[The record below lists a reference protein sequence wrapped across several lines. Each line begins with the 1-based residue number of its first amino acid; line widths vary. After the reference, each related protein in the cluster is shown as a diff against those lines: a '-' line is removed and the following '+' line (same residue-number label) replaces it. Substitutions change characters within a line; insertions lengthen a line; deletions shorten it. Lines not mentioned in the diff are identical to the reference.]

1 MLTNPKP
8 SSTASTIPAVR
19 AEQLSWLI
27 SRGTEMW
34 RVIGG
39 SLSIIMSGKIKHNT
53 GDQSALR
60 SHDRSTCVD
69 RDSTGRRTFV
79 IVLNALL
86 DRVCLFAKYRTP
98 DLCMDRS

>member
-1 MLTNPKP
+1 MSALTNSKP

-39 SLSIIMSGKIKHNT
+39 SLSIIMSEKMKHKMRTNQHRIPMI
-53 GDQSALR
+53 D
-60 SHDRSTCVD
+60 
-69 RDSTGRRTFV
+69 GRV
-79 IVLNALL
+79 
-86 DRVCLFAKYRTP
+86 
-98 DLCMDRS
+98 